1 MRNDTT
7 LTNLSRGTQERI
19 AHLLALQGKTQAQVN
34 ELHAG
39 DLGAIAKLKDAQ
51 TGDTLS
57 DKATDLT
64 LATDRVRRAVD
75 VLCPRTQVAR

>member
-1 MRNDTT
+1 MRNDST

-64 LATDRVRRAVD
+64 LAADRVR
-75 VLCPRTQVAR
+75 ARR